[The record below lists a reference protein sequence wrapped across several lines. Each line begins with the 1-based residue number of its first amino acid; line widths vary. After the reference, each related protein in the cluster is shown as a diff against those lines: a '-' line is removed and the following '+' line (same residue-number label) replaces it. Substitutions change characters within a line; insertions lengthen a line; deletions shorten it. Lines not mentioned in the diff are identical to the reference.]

1 MTEGM
6 DYLLMQIIDLQAQIM
21 HIELD
26 MRLAMVA
33 IIFGAAMIMIGL
45 LASMGEYE
53 SDWDIMKIASLLFI
67 LGIAV
72 TIFGGIIYFL
82 RSLDLG
88 VLEHEYE
95 TAKRAYIYLHGSL
108 PWPLGL

>member
-1 MTEGM
+1 MTEGT

-45 LASMGEYE
+45 IASMGEYE
-53 SDWDIMKIASLLFI
+53 SDWVMKVASLLFI

-72 TIFGGIIYFL
+72 VIYGGIIYFL
-82 RSLDLG
+82 RNLDLG
-88 VLEHEYE
+88 ILEHEYE